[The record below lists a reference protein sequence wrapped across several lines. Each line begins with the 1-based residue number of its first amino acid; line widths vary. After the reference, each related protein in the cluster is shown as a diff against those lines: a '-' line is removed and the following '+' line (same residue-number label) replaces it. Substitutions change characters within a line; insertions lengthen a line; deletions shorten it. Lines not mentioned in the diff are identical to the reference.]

1 MVDSLF
7 DSTNA
12 LLLERLQSNPWDES
26 AWDELVRGYS
36 PAIRRWCRGWG
47 LQAADADDVTQAV
60 LVKLAHKMAVFR
72 YDRSGSFRG
81 YLKSLTRYAVADAL
95 ELLRLQGLTGDTV
108 IDWLAIEDTRN
119 ELARCLETEF
129 RQDLFREAL
138 SRVARRVDPKT
149 MEIFLLLSRDRRTGA
164 EVAALQGKTVAAV
177 YMAKSRV
184 IAMVRE
190 EIRTLSR
197 LMAEPCE

>member
-47 LQAADADDVTQAV
+47 LQSADADDVTQAV